1 MQRHAEAGSTY
12 DRIVLG
18 LEIPAEALQDREVQE
33 RLRLVVDRGNAKYDL
48 QLGRALKRR
57 GIKEGSVNVLLGA
70 ARNRL
75 DWDQQLVQATGAPDL
90 EGVGARLADLIEKL
104 AKRSPQ
110 TSAGT

>member
-1 MQRHAEAGSTY
+1 MKRHAEAGATY

-18 LEIPAEALQDREVQE
+18 LEIPPEALQEPAVQE
-33 RLRLVVDRGNAKYDL
+33 RLRQLVDRGNAKYDL

-75 DWDQQLVQATGAPDL
+75 DWDQQLAQQQGVPDL
-90 EGVGARLADLIEKL
+90 EGVGARLTDLLDKL
-104 AKRSPQ
+104 ARRP
-110 TSAGT
+110 ADPAA